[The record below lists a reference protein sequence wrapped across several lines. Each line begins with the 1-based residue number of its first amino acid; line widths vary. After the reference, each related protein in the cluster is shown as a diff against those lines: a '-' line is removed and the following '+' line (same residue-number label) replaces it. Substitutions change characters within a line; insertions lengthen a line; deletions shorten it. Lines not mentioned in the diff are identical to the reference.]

1 MTHTLIPLKVLCL
14 LTIFCLYGS
23 LSYASVNSKPFVVPE
38 LKQWTGKDGNFTPGT
53 NAKIVCTSANPELL
67 RIAQMFADDY
77 QQMFGKTLSVTQG
90 KATPGDFILSLS
102 ADKKL
107 GEEGYEIK
115 ITDRITTSAPHPD
128 RALLEHTYPLANSR
142 TKPGALISQRNN
154 PRLSRLLHPGIHDRL
169 RS

>member
-1 MTHTLIPLKVLCL
+1 MTYTLIPLKVLCL

-77 QQMFGKTLSVTQG
+77 QQMFGKN
-90 KATPGDFILSLS
+90 
-102 ADKKL
+102 
-107 GEEGYEIK
+107 IK
-115 ITDRITTSAPHPD
+115 R
-128 RALLEHTYPLANSR
+128 NSR
-142 TKPGALISQRNN
+142 QSHTR
-154 PRLSRLLHPGIHDRL
+154 RLHPITV
-169 RS
+169 S

>member
-1 MTHTLIPLKVLCL
+1 MTYTLIPLKVLCL

-102 ADKKL
+102 AEKSWEKRVM
-107 GEEGYEIK
+107 K
-115 ITDRITTSAPHPD
+115 
-128 RALLEHTYPLANSR
+128 SR
-142 TKPGALISQRNN
+142 LPIG
-154 PRLSRLLHPGIHDRL
+154 SRLLLPPRQGFTGAHVP
-169 RS
+169 SCK

>member
-1 MTHTLIPLKVLCL
+1 MTYTLIPLKVLCL

-77 QQMFGKTLSVTQG
+77 Q
-90 KATPGDFILSLS
+90 
-102 ADKKL
+102 
-107 GEEGYEIK
+107 
-115 ITDRITTSAPHPD
+115 PHPETSSYHCQLTKSWEK
-128 RALLEHTYPLANSR
+128 RVMKSR
-142 TKPGALISQRNN
+142 LPIG
-154 PRLSRLLHPGIHDRL
+154 SRLLPPP
-169 RS
+169 

>member
-1 MTHTLIPLKVLCL
+1 MTYTLIPLKVLCL

-90 KATPGDFILSLS
+90 KATPVQSPNQ
-102 ADKKL
+102 
-107 GEEGYEIK
+107 K
-115 ITDRITTSAPHPD
+115 IPD
-128 RALLEHTYPLANSR
+128 RK
-142 TKPGALISQRNN
+142 TKCVIKTHINIKQNVIFGAKLK
-154 PRLSRLLHPGIHDRL
+154 PV
-169 RS
+169 

>member
-1 MTHTLIPLKVLCL
+1 MTYTLIPLKVLCL

-77 QQMFGKTLSVTQG
+77 QQMFGKTLRGNKTFEWTNEWHYRVWCKRRMYNVRNDETEIRRYG
-90 KATPGDFILSLS
+90 
-102 ADKKL
+102 
-107 GEEGYEIK
+107 IK
-115 ITDRITTSAPHPD
+115 ILPVD
-128 RALLEHTYPLANSR
+128 
-142 TKPGALISQRNN
+142 
-154 PRLSRLLHPGIHDRL
+154 
-169 RS
+169 

>member
-1 MTHTLIPLKVLCL
+1 MTHTNPPKVLCL

-77 QQMFGKTLSVTQG
+77 QQMFRKN
-90 KATPGDFILSLS
+90 
-102 ADKKL
+102 
-107 GEEGYEIK
+107 IK
-115 ITDRITTSAPHPD
+115 R
-128 RALLEHTYPLANSR
+128 NSR
-142 TKPGALISQRNN
+142 QSHTR
-154 PRLSRLLHPGIHDRL
+154 RLHPITV
-169 RS
+169 S